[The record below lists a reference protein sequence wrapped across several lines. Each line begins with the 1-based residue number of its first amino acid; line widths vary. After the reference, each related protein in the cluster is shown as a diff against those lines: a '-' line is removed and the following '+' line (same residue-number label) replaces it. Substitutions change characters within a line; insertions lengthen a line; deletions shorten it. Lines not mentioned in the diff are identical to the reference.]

1 MSKDEAIL
9 FVLKAIKS
17 PMMMTS
23 KPTREQ
29 VFKAAEEHKITA
41 IDLLNKLQE
50 IVWNV
55 WNTGRRNAILQK
67 SQNQI
72 E

>member
-1 MSKDEAIL
+1 MDTSMTKDEAIL
-9 FVLKAIKS
+9 LILKAIKS

-29 VFKAAEEHKITA
+29 VFKAAEEHNISA
-41 IDLLNKLQE
+41 IELLNKLQE

-55 WNTGRRNAILQK
+55 
-67 SQNQI
+67 
-72 E
+72 